1 MLNPADPSFLT
12 RLDEALPA
20 GTLRAPEPRYLEE
33 PRGRWHGIAGAVA
46 CPATVDEVAVIVRAC
61 AAARVGLVPWGG
73 GTGLVGGQ
81 IMAEGP
87 LPLILS
93 LERMNRMR
101 AVYPEENVMLAEAG
115 MILAD
120 VQAAAEAVGRVFPLT
135 LASQGSC
142 RIGGNL
148 STNAGGVNVLRYGNA
163 RDLCLG
169 LEAVLPDGTVWH
181 GLKRLRK
188 DNTGYDLR
196 GLLIGA
202 EGTLGV
208 ITAAALRLYPRPA
221 AEGAALMVVR
231 DPAAAL
237 QLLALAGAR
246 MGGEVSAFE
255 LISGVGLQFLAETMP
270 QIRQPF
276 AAVPDWMVLI
286 DLGMSSGDPDAALAG
301 LFEAGLAEGLVSDG
315 IVAQSGP
322 QRADL
327 WALRETI
334 PLANRAIG
342 AVSSHDISL
351 PLGEVA
357 GFITAAG
364 PALARLGPWRINCF
378 GHLGDGNLHYNVFPP
393 QGRKAGEFKAL
404 RVEVKTLVHDM
415 VDARG
420 GSVSAEHGI
429 GRLKVD
435 DLETLWRSGQAGCN
449 AGNQGCPGPG
459 GHHEPRGCAALKN
472 RTSCRKTDRTLGGVV
487 GSRVASSDRPV
498 G

>member
-1 MLNPADPSFLT
+1 MLNPADPTFLT
-12 RLDEALPA
+12 RLETLLPP

-46 CPATVDEVAVIVRAC
+46 CPATVEQVALIVREC
-61 AAARVGLVPWGG
+61 SDARVGIVPWGG
-73 GTGLVGGQ
+73 GTGLVGAQ
-81 IMAEGP
+81 IMTDGP

-93 LERMNRMR
+93 LERMNRVR
-101 AVYPEENVMLAEAG
+101 AVYAQENVMLAEAG
-115 MILAD
+115 VILSD
-120 VQAAAEAVGRVFPLT
+120 IHIAAEAQGRIFPLT

-148 STNAGGVNVLRYGNA
+148 SSNAGGVNVLRYGNA

-169 LEAVLPDGTVWH
+169 LEAVLPDGAIWH

-208 ITAAALRLYPRPA
+208 ITAATLRLFPRPA
-221 AEGAALMVVR
+221 AEGAALLVVR

-237 QLLALAGAR
+237 RLLELASER
-246 MGGEVSAFE
+246 LGGQISAFE
-255 LISGVGLQFLAETMP
+255 LISGMGLQFLAETMP

-276 AAVPDWMVLI
+276 DAIPDWMVLV
-286 DLGMSSGDPDAALAG
+286 DLGLSSGDPSAALEAV
-301 LFEAGLAEGLVSDG
+301 FELGQSQGLVSDG
-315 IVAQSGP
+315 FVAQSTA
-322 QRADL
+322 QRTAF
-327 WALRETI
+327 WTLRETI

-357 GFITAAG
+357 GFIAAAG
-364 PALARLGPWRINCF
+364 PALQHLAPFRINCF
-378 GHLGDGNLHYNVFPP
+378 GHLGDGNLHYNIFPP
-393 QGRKAGEFKAL
+393 KGQKASAFQNL
-404 RVEVKTLVHDM
+404 RDTVKTLVHDM
-415 VDARG
+415 TAERG

-429 GRLKVD
+429 GRLKVG
-435 DLETLWRSGQAGCN
+435 DLETYGDPAKLAAMRAIK
-449 AGNQGCPGPG
+449 
-459 GHHEPRGCAALKN
+459 AAL
-472 RTSCRKTDRTLGGVV
+472 DPLGIMNPGAVL
-487 GSRVASSDRPV
+487 R
-498 G
+498 